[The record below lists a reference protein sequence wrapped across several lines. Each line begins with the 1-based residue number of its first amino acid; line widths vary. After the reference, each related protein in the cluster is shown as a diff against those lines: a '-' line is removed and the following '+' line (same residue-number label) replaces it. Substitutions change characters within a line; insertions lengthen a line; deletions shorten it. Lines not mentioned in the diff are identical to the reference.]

1 MAPATTTSTAAPGTT
16 TSTAAPVTTAKTPKT
31 TPSAC
36 NYWSE
41 WINEDDPKNGDHEF
55 KSADQLRQLGFCL
68 SGTIKDIECRD
79 VLKDRLY
86 SQTSNQGV
94 VCNLEQGLSCN
105 PSKQGKGGRCLDYK
119 IKYYC
124 HCEEERT
131 TTSTAAPVT
140 TTSTT
145 APVTTIASII
155 VPKTTTLAK
164 PTTTPA
170 KPTTTPA
177 KPTTPLNPATTTIII
192 WPTTTEYSYVCDETD
207 MISLLA
213 DKNKIG
219 DSAFIATSSIN
230 SRLGPQ
236 NARLHSGHSWVAGKN
251 NLEQYIQVDL
261 GTRQRIFAIDLTGN
275 PVDNEYV
282 TSLYVLFSTDNKR
295 FSYVVD
301 KNGNFHLFLF
311 FNIKKSIILLSIMI
325 VLSR

>member
-68 SGTIKDIECRD
+68 SGTITDIECRD

-124 HCEEERT
+124 HCEEEKTTVKVLTTPPIVVPKTT
-131 TTSTAAPVT
+131 TTSTSAPVT
-140 TTSTT
+140 TTTT
-145 APVTTIASII
+145 SAPITTTTIAVPVTTTTKVPATTTKAPVTTTA
-155 VPKTTTLAK
+155 VPLAPTEEVVLTTTA
-164 PTTTPA
+164 
-170 KPTTTPA
+170 
-177 KPTTPLNPATTTIII
+177 
-192 WPTTTEYSYVCDETD
+192 
-207 MISLLA
+207 
-213 DKNKIG
+213 
-219 DSAFIATSSIN
+219 
-230 SRLGPQ
+230 GPEP
-236 NARLHSGHSWVAGKN
+236 G
-251 NLEQYIQVDL
+251 
-261 GTRQRIFAIDLTGN
+261 
-275 PVDNEYV
+275 
-282 TSLYVLFSTDNKR
+282 
-295 FSYVVD
+295 
-301 KNGNFHLFLF
+301 
-311 FNIKKSIILLSIMI
+311 ILI
-325 VLSR
+325 